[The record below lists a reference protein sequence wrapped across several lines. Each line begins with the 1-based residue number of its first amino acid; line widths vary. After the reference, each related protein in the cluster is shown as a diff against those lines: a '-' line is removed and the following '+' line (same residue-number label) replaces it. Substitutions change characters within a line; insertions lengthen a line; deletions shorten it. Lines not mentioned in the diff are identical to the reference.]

1 MLESS
6 VYAIIIDESTC
17 LIFQK
22 QLSLYIRYVKDGE
35 ATAKNLAN
43 ILFSLKMDKLTQ
55 LFQVLFNI
63 WKKSK
68 VHVVSL
74 ATEGASTI
82 MGKHRG

>member
-63 WKKSK
+63 WKN
-68 VHVVSL
+68 L
-74 ATEGASTI
+74 DSTNQRY
-82 MGKHRG
+82 M

>member
-1 MLESS
+1 MFRREIKNMLESS

-22 QLSLYIRYVKDGE
+22 QLSLYIRFVKDGE

-63 WKKSK
+63 
-68 VHVVSL
+68 
-74 ATEGASTI
+74 
-82 MGKHRG
+82 